1 MEPVLWFMVLVVVS
15 FLWIAN
21 YQYFTVLPFTYFL
34 VLRTSE
40 NNYLSFLIQKAYQ
53 RSFADQGIDSR
64 TIYEHDITFE
74 DTEKRSH
81 IERFYTLHTTE
92 KMSESKEYTYAEA
105 AEHKTKK
112 DLFMVIHDKVYDTSA
127 FVDEHP

>member
-1 MEPVLWFMVLVVVS
+1 MLQ
-15 FLWIAN
+15 I
-21 YQYFTVLPFTYFL
+21 
-34 VLRTSE
+34 SE
-40 NNYLSFLIQKAYQ
+40 KNYLSFTIQKVNQ
-53 RSFADQGIDSR
+53 ELFADEGIESR
-64 TIYEHDITFE
+64 TIYEHDNTFE
-74 DTEKRSH
+74 DTDKRSN
-81 IERFYTLHTTE
+81 IEGLHTLHTAE

>member
-1 MEPVLWFMVLVVVS
+1 M
-15 FLWIAN
+15 
-21 YQYFTVLPFTYFL
+21 
-34 VLRTSE
+34 LRISE
-40 NNYLSFLIQKAYQ
+40 KNYLSFIIQKVYQ
-53 RSFADQGIDSR
+53 ELFADEGIESR
-64 TIYEHDITFE
+64 TNYEHDNTTFE
-74 DTEKRSH
+74 DTEKRSN
-81 IERFYTLHTTE
+81 IEGFHTLHTTE